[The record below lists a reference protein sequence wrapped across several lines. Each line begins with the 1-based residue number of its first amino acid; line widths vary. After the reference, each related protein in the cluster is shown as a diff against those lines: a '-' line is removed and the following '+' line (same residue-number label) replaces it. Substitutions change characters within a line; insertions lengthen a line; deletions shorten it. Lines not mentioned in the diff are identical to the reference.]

1 MQPHGDLG
9 ASRQEADKNSV
20 PLFSVQHRIQIL
32 QQELRDFNERIAELE
47 SGGHRGRTIEVL
59 KANAMEFARQIDEL
73 RCFLVQPTTKRES
86 PRLRP
91 RRQTTVFGRPLKRRK
106 PARATMT

>member
-47 SGGHRGRTIEVL
+47 SAGHRGRTIEVL

-73 RCFLVQPTTKRES
+73 RCFLVATAKREA
-86 PRLRP
+86 RP

>member
-1 MQPHGDLG
+1 MQPHGDLD
-9 ASRQEADKNSV
+9 ASRQEADKNSA

-73 RCFLVQPTTKRES
+73 RCFLVQPTTKREA
-86 PRLRP
+86 RP

>member
-1 MQPHGDLG
+1 MQPQGDLSE
-9 ASRQEADKNSV
+9 SRQEADKNSV

-47 SGGHRGRTIEVL
+47 SAGHRGRTIEVL
-59 KANAMEFARQIDEL
+59 KANAMDFARQIDEL

-86 PRLRP
+86 PGLHS
-91 RRQTTVFGRPLKRRK
+91 RRQTNGFTIATTQ
-106 PARATMT
+106 ARASNHDLK

>member
-73 RCFLVQPTTKRES
+73 RCFLVQATAKREA
-86 PRLRP
+86 RP